1 MGAFNQLT
9 ALEGDLTVL
18 AKKLNY
24 PASSICVLSGDID
37 ALQRDYPNIY
47 KNLLSC
53 SHNKDSRSYILYG
66 QDLVASWLYEDYL
79 MHELKMAGLNIV
91 GAGAD
96 KNREILPN
104 VKVSTDSDC
113 QVSYKGKERGL
124 ELMNDH
130 KGFWKKTHTCH
141 LRDNK
146 YQKIVKSHSI
156 FLGVSTLD
164 NTYLLFDDITTVPS
178 EYIPF
183 HRFWHKPA
191 QELKLKADDLKA
203 IDYKVI
209 AQRIKG
215 MLIE

>member
-18 AKKLNY
+18 AQKLNY
-24 PASSICVLSGDID
+24 PASSICVLSGDIE

-47 KNLLSC
+47 DNLLSC
-53 SHNKDSRSYILYG
+53 IHNKDRRSYILYA

-79 MHELKMAGLNIV
+79 MHELNMAGLSIV

-104 VKVSTDSDC
+104 DKVSTDSDC
-113 QVSYKGKERGL
+113 LVSFEGKERGL

-130 KGFWKKTHTCH
+130 KGFWKNTHTCH

-146 YQKIVKSHSI
+146 YQKIVESHSI
-156 FLGVSTLD
+156 FLGVSTFD
-164 NTYLLFDDITTVPS
+164 HTYLLFDDITAVPS

-183 HRFWHKPA
+183 HRYWHKPA
-191 QELKLKADDLKA
+191 VELKLKAGDFRA
-203 IDYKVI
+203 IDYKNI